1 MSRLRGDPGPAQPS
15 GAEGCA
21 GGGSS
26 RSGTWRCVY
35 DGLGP
40 SDVRGAAARRRRLGW
55 RSAQVLH
62 GGASASRALLRW
74 VLRVVLVVAPATPE
88 CTGGGGR
95 GQLERLSG

>member
-1 MSRLRGDPGPAQPS
+1 MRAAPLGVSRCGGRRYDVCGRGPL
-15 GAEGCA
+15 
-21 GGGSS
+21 
-26 RSGTWRCVY
+26 Y
-35 DGLGP
+35 
-40 SDVRGAAARRRRLGW
+40 VRGAAARRRRLGW
-55 RSAQVLH
+55 RSVQGQH